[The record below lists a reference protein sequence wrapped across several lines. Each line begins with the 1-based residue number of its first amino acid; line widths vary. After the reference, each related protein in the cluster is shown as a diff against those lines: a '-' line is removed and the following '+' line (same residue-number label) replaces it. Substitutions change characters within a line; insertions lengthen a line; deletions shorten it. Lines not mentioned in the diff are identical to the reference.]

1 MIQLPA
7 VPVAVTD
14 APPGQPVTV
23 WFDTGSGSG
32 LEMVVPPDQRWRITR
47 RGDRDVLLL
56 MPEPEDVEA
65 LHVLAN
71 AQAIWSSY
79 DPEEQDPL

>member
-1 MIQLPA
+1 MIHLPA

-23 WFDTGSGSG
+23 WMDTGSGGG
-32 LEMVVPPDQRWRITR
+32 LELTVPADQRRRLPR

-71 AQAIWSSY
+71 AQAIWNSY
-79 DPEEQDPL
+79 DAEEQDPL